1 MKPQTNNLIVDLSFT
16 FAIELIKFCELLE
29 SKKKYNLANQLFRCG
44 TSIGA
49 NVYESQHAESRA
61 DFIHKL
67 KISSKEANETKFWLL
82 LCKESKNYP
91 NPETLLK
98 NPDAIQRVLT
108 KIITSSRS
116 KISTGSKI
124 LSAH

>member
-1 MKPQTNNLIVDLSFT
+1 M
-16 FAIELIKFCELLE
+16 E

-91 NPETLLK
+91 NPEALLK
-98 NPDAIQRVLT
+98 NLDAIQRVLT

-116 KISTGSKI
+116 NISKGSKI

>member
-1 MKPQTNNLIVDLSFT
+1 MKPQTNNLIVDLSFA

-91 NPETLLK
+91 NPEALLK
-98 NPDAIQRVLT
+98 NLDAIQRVLT

-116 KISTGSKI
+116 NISKGSKI